1 MKELNSSFAEQSCI
15 VRNYELTVT
24 LSKKHFS
31 HSQQSISLTL
41 KIIRNLGS
49 NKVYRHDTISIRM
62 AKFCNDSV
70 TLLTSLFMFHLISF
84 SPHFFIFFSFILQSI
99 SFISSTI
106 VHLIH
111 IYLIWLHSYYIV
123 IQPDCP
129 FRLIAN
135 PKILFFLS
143 SIAEWNKLSQ
153 EVRNAKK
160 KAFGVD

>member
-84 SPHFFIFFSFILQSI
+84 SPHFFIFFFLH
-99 SFISSTI
+99 ST

-111 IYLIWLHSYYIV
+111 FIYHSPSHSHLPYLVALILY
-123 IQPDCP
+123 
-129 FRLIAN
+129 
-135 PKILFFLS
+135 
-143 SIAEWNKLSQ
+143 
-153 EVRNAKK
+153 RNST
-160 KAFGVD
+160 